1 MKLVDS
7 SGWLEFF
14 TDGPL
19 AQAYADH
26 LSDLSQ
32 VVTPTVVLYEVYK
45 KIKRERSE
53 EEALIAA
60 AQIHRTQLIP
70 LGEMIALMAADAGI
84 EFGLAMA
91 DAIVFATALAQKA
104 ELITSDA
111 DFARLPGV
119 TYLHKPGRRQNG
131 RKQ

>member
-19 AQAYADH
+19 AGAYAEH
-26 LSDLSQ
+26 LADLSQ

-45 KIKRERSE
+45 KIKLERTE

-60 AQIHRTQLIP
+60 AQIHRTRLIP
-70 LGEMIALMAADAGI
+70 LDDMIALTAADVGI
-84 EFGLAMA
+84 EHGLALA
-91 DAIVFATALAQKA
+91 DAIVLATALTQKA
-104 ELITSDA
+104 ELITSDV
-111 DFARLPGV
+111 DFERLPGV
-119 TYLHKPGRRQNG
+119 TYLRKPPRR
-131 RKQ
+131 